1 MAAAPVRFGS
11 HGFDPA
17 TGALRRGNAAC
28 DLQSQ
33 PAQLLGLLLEHAGE
47 LVTREQ
53 IRLALW
59 PDTVVAYD
67 QNINFAVRR
76 IRVALGEDAS
86 LVQTVP
92 RRGYRFVGNVVR
104 ETWQADKIA
113 GSRDGRIAGSR
124 DGRIAGSRDGRI
136 AGSRDGRI
144 AGSRDGR
151 IGRGMAVAA
160 AIAVALVSGFGAGI
174 LVRDAPAGRFVYDHL
189 VHPDRCP
196 YLRVFVR
203 NS

>member
-1 MAAAPVRFGS
+1 MAVAPVRFGS
-11 HGFDPA
+11 HVFDPA
-17 TGALRRGNAAC
+17 TGALRRGNRAC
-28 DLQSQ
+28 DLQCQ

-53 IRLALW
+53 IRQALW

-67 QNINFAVRR
+67 QNINFAVRQ
-76 IRVALGEDAS
+76 IRVALGADAD

-92 RRGYRFVGNVVR
+92 RRGYRFVGNVV
-104 ETWQADKIA
+104 QGNLQD
-113 GSRDGRIAGSR
+113 DRIAGR
-124 DGRIAGSRDGRI
+124 E
-136 AGSRDGRI
+136 
-144 AGSRDGR
+144 DGR
-151 IGRGMAVAA
+151 IGRGLAVAA
-160 AIAVALVSGFGAGI
+160 AVAVALVSGFGAGI

-196 YLRVFVR
+196 YLRIFLR

>member
-104 ETWQADKIA
+104 ETWQAD
-113 GSRDGRIAGSR
+113 
-124 DGRIAGSRDGRI
+124 RIAGSRDGRI